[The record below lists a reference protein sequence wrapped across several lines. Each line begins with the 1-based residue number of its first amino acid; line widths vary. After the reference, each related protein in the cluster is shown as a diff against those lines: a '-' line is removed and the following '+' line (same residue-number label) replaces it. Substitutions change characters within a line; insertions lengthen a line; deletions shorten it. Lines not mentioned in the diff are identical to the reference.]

1 MKPNTQGM
9 AQTWS
14 PGPRPFSFIRA
25 PLPPPTHTRTCRC
38 WPDGVQIPPTHTRT
52 CRCWPDGVQKFSEDS
67 SYGGYAICS
76 CSTKVENEH
85 RRSFPSGECAWATCQ
100 LDLLL
105 GLRLVGVRNT
115 V

>member
-25 PLPPPTHTRTCRC
+25 PLP
-38 WPDGVQIPPTHTRT
+38 PPTHTRT